1 MTNKKKDRIQ
11 KKNKNDINLSLR
23 SKDERQEEIR
33 TILEKL
39 SELQLTA
46 QYESVQKIIKIF
58 SSFINDGG
66 SFNINIPFPEI
77 NKRFKGLLTD
87 NKKYQI
93 FVKLENI

>member
-39 SELQLTA
+39 SELQLIRICSKN
-46 QYESVQKIIKIF
+46 Y
-58 SSFINDGG
+58 
-66 SFNINIPFPEI
+66 
-77 NKRFKGLLTD
+77 
-87 NKKYQI
+87 
-93 FVKLENI
+93 